1 MSTSGGVG
9 GRGPRGPLLP
19 DCKEDVLAEVLPHSQ
34 GGAMLVKRLIYL
46 TIIYFALINSTPIV
60 FLPQEDTT

>member
-19 DCKEDVLAEVLPHSQ
+19 DCNIARGPLGKTRAGREALLECDA
-34 GGAMLVKRLIYL
+34 YL
-46 TIIYFALINSTPIV
+46 SRRVSYKGTGTNG
-60 FLPQEDTT
+60 